1 MFEVATITF
10 LQSISVSHQTPQ
22 CVPLKSVRSILA
34 CSSERCLRASNSSNI
49 EADSGVPIKFWL
61 IKDWQMGGKEGSQCL
76 WGIKLR
82 NEEVGAGECCHKR
95 INYQS
100 RFLVEKVM
108 YQLPRLSTQ
117 NFTED
122 FTTDKFS
129 CSRIPACVT
138 DSERRVKLKTLLQ
151 RWHYLKDC
159 HTDSISILGLDMD
172 IVHMSITLCEMMALF
187 CRERTYGLY
196 TNNGKMKNIYKYS
209 CKGSTPSKTVPVQ

>member
-22 CVPLKSVRSILA
+22 CVPLKSVRRILA

-61 IKDWQMGGKEGSQCL
+61 IKGWQMGGKEGSRCL

-82 NEEVGAGECCHKR
+82 NEEVRAGECCHKR

-108 YQLPRLSTQ
+108 YQLPRPSTQ

-122 FTTDKFS
+122 FTTNKFS
-129 CSRIPACVT
+129 CSRIQLVYSLACCT
-138 DSERRVKLKTLLQ
+138 QNEQLTTEKNSWNFLQ
-151 RWHYLKDC
+151 V
-159 HTDSISILGLDMD
+159 ISNGVNIE
-172 IVHMSITLCEMMALF
+172 I
-187 CRERTYGLY
+187 YNLY
-196 TNNGKMKNIYKYS
+196 YKRAY
-209 CKGSTPSKTVPVQ
+209 

>member
-1 MFEVATITF
+1 
-10 LQSISVSHQTPQ
+10 
-22 CVPLKSVRSILA
+22 
-34 CSSERCLRASNSSNI
+34 
-49 EADSGVPIKFWL
+49 
-61 IKDWQMGGKEGSQCL
+61 
-76 WGIKLR
+76 
-82 NEEVGAGECCHKR
+82 
-95 INYQS
+95 
-100 RFLVEKVM
+100 M